1 MKALTV
7 ILLLALIYMAGHSAE
22 AQPASHAALNAQRYR
37 EATVPKHRVHEVQTI
52 VARIERNKARYAAVS
67 QSTGVPAHVIASLH
81 NMEAGGSFLLHL
93 HEGSSLKWRTKYVPK
108 GRPLDGTPPFS
119 WEYSAK
125 DALFYDKMH
134 LKIWS
139 DLGASLNACE
149 DYNGS
154 GYRRFHPE
162 TPTPYLY
169 AATSVERPGK
179 YISDGK
185 WSPTARSSQVGIAAI
200 WKVINPHH
208 RPVNRA
214 HEFLR

>member
-1 MKALTV
+1 MTARFNIPKHYLRK
-7 ILLLALIYMAGHSAE
+7 LAFSLIVASTCIAQFAG
-22 AQPASHAALNAQRYR
+22 HAALNAARYQN
-37 EATVPKHRVHEVQTI
+37 ATIPKHRVHEVQVI
-52 VARIERNKARYAAVS
+52 VARIERNRARYEAVS

-108 GRPLDGTPPFS
+108 GRPLNGTPPFS

-125 DALFYDKMH
+125 DALFYDRMH
-134 LKIWS
+134 LKQWS

-154 GYRRFHPE
+154 GYRRYHPG

-179 YISDGK
+179 YVSDGK
-185 WSPTARSSQVGIAAI
+185 WSPTARSKQVGIAAI
-200 WKVINPHH
+200 WKVMKP
-208 RPVNRA
+208 
-214 HEFLR
+214 

>member
-1 MKALTV
+1 MKTLF
-7 ILLLALIYMAGHSAE
+7 LLLVPVICS
-22 AQPASHAALNAQRYR
+22 AQPAGHAALNASRYR
-37 EATVPKHRVHEVQTI
+37 TAIIPKHRVHEVQVI
-52 VARIERNKARYAAVS
+52 VARIEKHRARYEAVS

-134 LKIWS
+134 LKNWK
-139 DLGASLNACE
+139 DLGSSLNACE
-149 DYNGS
+149 EYNGS
-154 GYRRFHPE
+154 GYRRYHPE

-169 AATSVERPGK
+169 AATSVERPGR

-185 WSPTARSSQVGIAAI
+185 WSPTARSKQVGVVAI
-200 WKVINPHH
+200 WK
-208 RPVNRA
+208 A
-214 HEFLR
+214 LGK

>member
-1 MKALTV
+1 MTARFNIPKHYLRK
-7 ILLLALIYMAGHSAE
+7 LAFSLIVASTCI
-22 AQPASHAALNAQRYR
+22 AQPAGHAALNAARYQN
-37 EATVPKHRVHEVQTI
+37 ATIPKHRVHEVQVI
-52 VARIERNKARYAAVS
+52 VARIERNRARYEAVS

-108 GRPLDGTPPFS
+108 GRPLNGTPPFS

-125 DALFYDKMH
+125 DALFYDRMH
-134 LKIWS
+134 LKQWS

-154 GYRRFHPE
+154 GYRRYHPE

-179 YISDGK
+179 YVSDGK
-185 WSPTARSSQVGIAAI
+185 WSPTARSKQVGIAAI
-200 WKVINPHH
+200 WKVMKP
-208 RPVNRA
+208 
-214 HEFLR
+214 